1 MASDK
6 GAKRQKRTDSM
17 GLGAMFEFDRS
28 HELAKVVD
36 PAEDELEGTYD
47 RMLHQQSNA
56 GMMLPQ
62 LTNDAPDVMRRQL
75 SIDNLNN
82 NRVAESIDDCFLE
95 RQTMDNQRGSM
106 LFFGLAVV
114 FGAVGMIGTS
124 GIDLTDASG
133 TPSSLSSGQR
143 MRNSIYGS
151 SQDDH
156 CRVGATDDDNNM
168 PCNPQLGN
176 QDIGS
181 DETSSPAYESACEAF
196 KLLLQAII
204 LMPQAFKLASFAF
217 SMLFMLLWLNPMGY
231 FFGKA
236 SKTSLYSTA
245 VAN

>member
-1 MASDK
+1 
-6 GAKRQKRTDSM
+6 
-17 GLGAMFEFDRS
+17 
-28 HELAKVVD
+28 
-36 PAEDELEGTYD
+36 
-47 RMLHQQSNA
+47 
-56 GMMLPQ
+56 
-62 LTNDAPDVMRRQL
+62 MRRQL

-82 NRVAESIDDCFLE
+82 NRAAESIDDCFLE

-133 TPSSLSSGQR
+133 TTSFGSGQGLKSSIKGSSL
-143 MRNSIYGS
+143 
-151 SQDDH
+151 DDH
-156 CRVGATDDDNNM
+156 WRVGATDDDNGTS
-168 PCNPQLGN
+168 CNPQLGN

-181 DETSSPAYESACEAF
+181 DDTSSPAYESACEAF

-236 SKTSLYSTA
+236 SKASLYSTT
-245 VAN
+245 VN

>member
-17 GLGAMFEFDRS
+17 GLGALFEFDRS
-28 HELAKVVD
+28 HELAKVD

-47 RMLHQQSNA
+47 RMLDQQSNNA
-56 GMMLPQ
+56 MMLPQ
-62 LTNDAPDVMRRQL
+62 LTNDAPDFMRRQL

-82 NRVAESIDDCFLE
+82 NRVVESIDDCFLE

-124 GIDLTDASG
+124 GIDLTDASV
-133 TPSSLSSGQR
+133 TPSFSSSST
-143 MRNSIYGS
+143 MVNSIYGS

-168 PCNPQLGN
+168 PCNPKLGN

-196 KLLLQAII
+196 KLLLKAII

-217 SMLFMLLWLNPMGY
+217 SVLFMLLWLNPMGY